1 VEILLDQRPASAI
14 GRPTANADANPEG
27 VLRIGVCFVQADGK
41 PVVRAISSPEVPAE
55 ALSLVPAGLDAW
67 TLKVKCAP
75 AGPCLG
81 VSMRVTDNTEFK
93 FAATPLFWL
102 TGHRGTG
109 QEPMGFVQLGAQ
121 DAGVLYRIGY

>member
-1 VEILLDQRPASAI
+1 
-14 GRPTANADANPEG
+14 
-27 VLRIGVCFVQADGK
+27 
-41 PVVRAISSPEVPAE
+41 
-55 ALSLVPAGLDAW
+55 
-67 TLKVKCAP
+67 
-75 AGPCLG
+75 
-81 VSMRVTDNTEFK
+81 MRVTDNTEFK